1 MANARGPQ
9 VDAECGLIHAMGGG
23 RENSQQTGWRRMVP
37 PWLRPRTHEAP
48 LAASSVATPRRA
60 FFAAM
65 ALTLAVVCLGMW
77 NAWSLTLDFGR
88 LAKTE
93 VRLERLAGT
102 ITHLDD
108 VLTMSA
114 RLSAVTA
121 EPGWEKRY
129 RTSEPE
135 LDAAIAE
142 TLALAPDQQI
152 VAALHQTAI
161 ANEKLVELEHEV
173 FDRVRDGRPKEA
185 LALLDGLIYSQEKT
199 VYAQGITR
207 AVTLIHDRVDTQVRA
222 HSERASIILVADG
235 FAGIALLV
243 GWLGVLRLMQKYA
256 SDRAALVLDLQQAV
270 HARDNFLAL
279 ASHELRTPLNALSLS
294 VDAMMQSREAL
305 PDEAANRLSV
315 VERQI
320 RRLEASIEA
329 LLDVSRITSGRLSM
343 EFENDVDFAAVTR
356 ETVERFADQ
365 TALAQCDV
373 RLAGIGQPILGTW
386 DKMRLE
392 QVVSNLLS
400 NAMRY
405 GANKPIE
412 VHVGST
418 DEVAELTVRDYG
430 IGIPAEQQAAIFA
443 RFERAVSQREYRGV
457 GLGLWIVREVVSAM
471 DGKVS
476 LHSRVGEGAT
486 FRVTIPRH
494 RNSV

>member
-1 MANARGPQ
+1 
-9 VDAECGLIHAMGGG
+9 
-23 RENSQQTGWRRMVP
+23 
-37 PWLRPRTHEAP
+37 
-48 LAASSVATPRRA
+48 
-60 FFAAM
+60 M

-77 NAWSLTLDFGR
+77 NAWSLTLDFGK

-121 EPGWEKRY
+121 EPAWEKRY

-142 TLALAPDQQI
+142 TLGLAPDQHI

-161 ANEKLVELEHEV
+161 ANEKLVEIEREV
-173 FDRVRDGRPKEA
+173 FDRVRDGRPEQA
-185 LALLDGLIYSQEKT
+185 IALLDGPIYSQEKT
-199 VYAQGITR
+199 VYAQGIAR
-207 AVTLIHDRVDTQVRA
+207 AVTLMHDRVDTQVRA
-222 HSERASIILVADG
+222 HGERAWLILVADG
-235 FAGIALLV
+235 LAGIVLMV
-243 GWLGVLRLMQKYA
+243 GWLRVLRLLQKYA
-256 SDRAALVLDLQQAV
+256 LDRAALVLDLQQAV

-294 VDAMMQSREAL
+294 VDAMMQSRDEL
-305 PDEAANRLSV
+305 PDQASRRLAL

-320 RRLEASIEA
+320 RRLEASIDA

-343 EFENDVDFAAVTR
+343 EFENDLDFAAITR

-365 TALAQCDV
+365 TALARCEV
-373 RLAGIGQPILGTW
+373 RLTGTDQPILGTW

-392 QVVSNLLS
+392 QIVSNLLS

-405 GANKPIE
+405 GANKPIDIQ
-412 VHVGST
+412 VGST
-418 DEVAELTVRDYG
+418 DKVAELTVRDYG
-430 IGIPAEQQAAIFA
+430 IGIPAEKQAAIFA

-471 DGKVS
+471 DGTVRV
-476 LHSRVGEGAT
+476 HSQAGEGAT

-494 RNSV
+494 RRAT